1 METYAGFWRR
11 AGAFALDYIPIFI
24 YLLVIT
30 LLFLLLNT
38 LFGIDQLLFA
48 NRVRAQFTAFLLVTL
63 PVTLYFALSESS
75 LRQATWGKR
84 RAGLKVT
91 DSQGKHISLWRSL
104 GRTALK
110 FIPWELSHT
119 LIWEIYFP
127 PQVNTAWLDYG
138 FILVYVL
145 IGLNIASLI
154 LSKKHQTIYDL
165 LAGTY
170 VIKQHF
176 RFYNEIL
183 LHQS

>member
-30 LLFLLLNT
+30 SLFLLLNT
-38 LFGIDQLLFA
+38 LFGINQFFFA
-48 NRVRAQFTAFLLVTL
+48 NRVRAQFTAFLVVTL

-91 DSQGKHISLWRSL
+91 DSQGKHISIWRSL
-104 GRTALK
+104 VRTAFK

-119 LIWEIYFP
+119 LIWEIYLS
-127 PQVNTAWLDYG
+127 PQANSDRVNYG

-145 IGLNIASLI
+145 IGLNIASLAM
-154 LSKKHQTIYDL
+154 SRKHQTVYDF
-165 LAGTY
+165 LASTY
-170 VIKQHF
+170 VIKQ
-176 RFYNEIL
+176 IP
-183 LHQS
+183 QT